1 MDENF
6 SQKDKNQPIE
16 NNSKKNETYSVSDE
30 INENTLK
37 QNNNKTKAENDSA
50 LEDEQENKRKIQHIA
65 IPTSPLGG
73 ILFPGVPAS
82 PPKFV
87 SLEHIM
93 KAANGVSNMVLAHE
107 IAVNKDFVLE
117 KMTPN
122 EDSLQGQVKNIVH
135 KAFWDILQS
144 QLTEIPPNYTQAMIL
159 LKDVKEGLLSLLLPH
174 HTRIKTQICEVL
186 DLDLIQQQVEHEVL
200 DFQHYAQ
207 YVLSVMSK
215 LCAPIR
221 DARIKELMTITEVL
235 PLFKGIIEM
244 LDLMKLDMAN
254 FTIQQIRPH
263 IQQQSIEYERK
274 KFQEFLEAHS
284 ELSENGD
291 GLEFT
296 REWLKRNYH
305 KVIEALKNND
315 SDNEKIS
322 PSFMKVLTSS
332 YLELLEWNDDN
343 LFPETLLIDQARFL
357 SLRDQVYQATLIAS
371 ILLITYNTVGEKIYG
386 ISDFK
391 ETLKSHLIILLEGI
405 EKCNETEIQNK
416 FENIV
421 EQVSQETKKCLKTHN
436 IGELDKSQEEMLRGQ
451 IKDIISPNNPVFKLI
466 KNRIL
471 TFIEEVTTS
480 QTANPIKVPTGLSA
494 LQSNLSC
501 ITGQFLRLVSHNR
514 AVFGEYYADIIN
526 TIRHTQDN

>member
-1 MDENF
+1 MDENIPE
-6 SQKDKNQPIE
+6 KNKNKQSESDIKE
-16 NNSKKNETYSVSDE
+16 NETCSHTNE
-30 INENTLK
+30 INENNNK
-37 QNNNKTKAENDSA
+37 QVNYKTKAENDSVS
-50 LEDEQENKRKIQHIA
+50 EKEQESRRKVQHIT
-65 IPTSPLGG
+65 IPSSPLGG

-82 PPKFV
+82 PPRFV
-87 SLEHIM
+87 SLEQIM

-117 KMTPN
+117 KITPN

-135 KAFWDILQS
+135 KAFWDVLQS
-144 QLTEIPPNYTQAMIL
+144 QLLEVPPNYSQAMVL

-186 DLDLIQQQVEHEVL
+186 DIDLIQQQVEHDAL

-207 YVLSVMSK
+207 YVLSIMSS
-215 LCAPIR
+215 LCAPVR
-221 DARIKELMTITEVL
+221 DARIRELMTVIEIL

-274 KFQEFLEAHS
+274 KFQEFLETHA
-284 ELSENGD
+284 ELADNVD
-291 GLEFT
+291 GLECT
-296 REWLKRNYH
+296 REWLKRNYK
-305 KVIEALKNND
+305 KVMDASKDLPNNEEQAP
-315 SDNEKIS
+315 SYTKI
-322 PSFMKVLTSS
+322 LTSS
-332 YLELLEWNDDN
+332 YLELLEWDDKN

-357 SLRDQVYQATLIAS
+357 VLRDQVYQSTLIAS
-371 ILLITYNTVGEKIYG
+371 ILLITYNTAGERIYE

-391 ETLKSHLIILLEGI
+391 ETLKNHLAILLEGI
-405 EKCNETEIQNK
+405 EKCSEEEVQNK
-416 FENIV
+416 LENVV
-421 EQVSQETKKCLKTHN
+421 EQVIQETKGCLEKHK
-436 IGELDKSQEEMLRGQ
+436 IGELNKMQEDMLRGQ
-451 IKDIISPNNPVFKLI
+451 IKDIVSPNNRVCKLI

-471 TFIEEVTTS
+471 TFIEEVMTS
-480 QTANPIKVPTGLSA
+480 QTASPVKVPTGLSV

-501 ITGQFLRLVSHNR
+501 TTGQFLRLVSHNR

-526 TIRHTQDN
+526 TIRHAHDN